1 MTTILKTG
9 RIICNIAQL
18 RRRKN
23 WSQDDLIAAVARRL
37 PDYAIPLSRTLL
49 SSAESGK
56 CILIPIHV
64 EAICH
69 VLGVQEEALYPYGVK
84 NSA

>member
-18 RRRKN
+18 RRRKH
-23 WSQDDLIAAVARRL
+23 WSQNDLVEAVARRL
-37 PDYAIPLSRTLL
+37 PDYAIPLSKSLL
-49 SSAESGK
+49 SSAETGR

-64 EAICH
+64 EAVCH
-69 VLGVQEEALYPYGVK
+69 ALGVQEEALYPYGVK